1 MNLTEHFTYA
11 ELVASQTASK
21 LGINNTPTPSANTNL
36 QILANGLEQIR
47 VLLNAPMLI
56 SSGYRC
62 VELNKAV
69 GGVPDSA
76 HIQGYA
82 ADFTAPQFGDPLAI
96 VNFLKDTDLV
106 FDQIIQEGT
115 WVHVSF
121 APTMRREVLTAHFNG
136 THATY
141 TEGS

>member
-1 MNLTEHFTYA
+1 MNLTEHFTY
-11 ELVASQTASK
+11 EEITGSSTASK
-21 LGINNTPTPSANTNL
+21 LGINNKYP
-36 QILANGLEQIR
+36 LALADNIHTLVVGLER
-47 VLLNAPMLI
+47 VRGLLNVPMI
-56 SSGYRC
+56 INSGYRC
-62 VELNKAV
+62 PDLNVAV

-76 HIQGYA
+76 HVQGYA